1 MALAQ
6 DLRFGVRLLKSSP
19 ASTAVAVL
27 TLALGVASTTT
38 VYSWIE
44 SLLFNPV
51 PGAAHRERLAIIE
64 PVANTGP
71 TGNTLLSYVEMSDY
85 RRGLKGVSG
94 IAAHRDDIFTVG
106 EGMGS
111 QGVWGELVSGNYFEV
126 LGIQPAIGQ
135 FFGSVDDASVGA
147 QPMAV
152 ISDGLWRTMFRADP
166 AIAGKTVR
174 INRHVLT
181 IAGVT
186 PPAFRG
192 TSPGLSMS
200 IWIPVSMG
208 PELGVIQI
216 SALRDRGHRNLFTF
230 VRLKDGVTLA
240 QASAETAA
248 VAGTLARLYP
258 QTNRGVSME
267 IRPWWK
273 SRNGAIDMLRG
284 PLQIL
289 MATAIL
295 VLLIACA
302 NVVNLLLARSVAR
315 QKEFSIR
322 LAMGAGRRRLVQQML
337 TETTILAISSGI
349 IAIPI
354 AMWMTDGLQWLI
366 PSAGVPVALSMTLNF
381 HVLGFLV
388 LLCGFAALASGT
400 VPALLTARTDVNE
413 RLKAGGRTGTS
424 GRHSHQTR
432 AALVIAEIALAAVA
446 LVGAA
451 LFARSFQQA
460 RSIYPGFD
468 AKNVL
473 VSRLWMASGG
483 YKAEEIQSLCARL
496 RDRLMDTPGIAAA
509 SYADDAPLS
518 SPAGRWTTVSVDGYA
533 PAPGEDLRVNFS
545 SVSPGYFGLLNI
557 PLLEGRDL
565 RVSDGRDSA
574 RVAIVNQTFAR
585 RFFHGAS
592 PVGRK
597 LSMWDRE
604 WDIVGM
610 VRDGKYFRPSEA
622 PLPFYYVP
630 FEQAYG
636 IGNRIDFFVRTPGDP
651 VRAAAAVRRAAVA
664 LDPGA
669 GAMHS
674 VPLEEYTQLGLLPN
688 RIAAGV
694 LAGLGLLSLILATVG
709 LYSVMAYAVGQ
720 KTREIGIRMA
730 LGARPGDVLGG
741 VLRQGMILVCAGL
754 TIGIALSLAVTRSVS
769 AMLIRVESTDG
780 IAFGG
785 AALIL
790 TVVAAAATLIPARR
804 ATKGDPIV
812 ALRWE

>member
-1 MALAQ
+1 
-6 DLRFGVRLLKSSP
+6 
-19 ASTAVAVL
+19 
-27 TLALGVASTTT
+27 
-38 VYSWIE
+38 
-44 SLLFNPV
+44 
-51 PGAAHRERLAIIE
+51 
-64 PVANTGP
+64 
-71 TGNTLLSYVEMSDY
+71 
-85 RRGLKGVSG
+85 
-94 IAAHRDDIFTVG
+94 
-106 EGMGS
+106 
-111 QGVWGELVSGNYFEV
+111 
-126 LGIQPAIGQ
+126 
-135 FFGSVDDASVGA
+135 
-147 QPMAV
+147 
-152 ISDGLWRTMFRADP
+152 
-166 AIAGKTVR
+166 
-174 INRHVLT
+174 
-181 IAGVT
+181 
-186 PPAFRG
+186 
-192 TSPGLSMS
+192 
-200 IWIPVSMG
+200 
-208 PELGVIQI
+208 
-216 SALRDRGHRNLFTF
+216 
-230 VRLKDGVTLA
+230 
-240 QASAETAA
+240 
-248 VAGTLARLYP
+248 
-258 QTNRGVSME
+258 
-267 IRPWWK
+267 
-273 SRNGAIDMLRG
+273 MLRG

-289 MATAIL
+289 MATAVL

-337 TETTILAISSGI
+337 TETTLLAISSGI
-349 IAIPI
+349 LAIPT

-381 HVLGFLV
+381 RVLGFLA

-400 VPALLTARTDVNE
+400 VPALITARSDVNE

-460 RSIYPGFD
+460 RSIHPGFD
-468 AKNVL
+468 ARNVL

-483 YKAEEIQSLCARL
+483 YTAEEIRSMCARL

-509 SYADDAPLS
+509 AYADDTPLS
-518 SPAGRWTTVSVDGYA
+518 SPAGRWTTISVDGYV

-545 SVSPGYFGLLNI
+545 SISPGYLGVLNI

-565 RVSDGRDSA
+565 RVSDRRDSA

-597 LSMWDRE
+597 LSMWGKQ

-610 VRDGKYFRPSEA
+610 ARDGKYFRPSEG

-720 KTREIGIRMA
+720 RTQEIGIRMA

-754 TIGIALSLAVTRSVS
+754 TIGIALSLVVTRSVS
-769 AMLIRVESTDG
+769 AMLIKVESTDG

-790 TVVAAAATLIPARR
+790 TVVAGAATLIPARR
-804 ATKGDPIV
+804 ATKVDPLV
-812 ALRWE
+812 ALRCE